1 MEKTKAKR
9 IKDSTARL
17 LNSEQIAR
25 RKASLLGEIYL
36 RSLKDIR
43 RDLDAF
49 YKRYSDETG
58 LSPSEIARTLG
69 GVDLQTHINKIQSLM
84 SKIGIL
90 EDVYSENLYA
100 QITRLEALQEEVYW
114 RIRSD
119 VNNEL
124 KVHDSTYA
132 EIAKKNYLANASGV
146 GLVGINKRALNVIVN
161 DRWLGQNFSERC
173 VLNNERVARQF
184 SYLIGQQVVMGTS
197 LSKLSR
203 MLSERNDIRLA
214 EAQRLVRTEANNV
227 HNQSDLQFYKDSGY
241 IKYEFVATL
250 DMHTS
255 DICKKLDGQVF
266 NTDEAVVGQN
276 FPPMHPNC
284 RSTTIAVVEDDV
296 EAEKQIAGIPR
307 QLRTDELLEQGGAD
321 AELPAVTSVD
331 ELIQR
336 WGLPTRFKDNLD
348 TIRSDK
354 GNYTVK
360 IKQGADKSLN
370 AESEWIMAA
379 YGELEPEKQAY
390 AHKRV
395 KKIIDVIEPSQR
407 NQIEMVFKYMGPPKV
422 K

>member
-1 MEKTKAKR
+1 
-9 IKDSTARL
+9 
-17 LNSEQIAR
+17 
-25 RKASLLGEIYL
+25 
-36 RSLKDIR
+36 
-43 RDLDAF
+43 
-49 YKRYSDETG
+49 
-58 LSPSEIARTLG
+58 
-69 GVDLQTHINKIQSLM
+69 
-84 SKIGIL
+84 
-90 EDVYSENLYA
+90 
-100 QITRLEALQEEVYW
+100 
-114 RIRSD
+114 
-119 VNNEL
+119 
-124 KVHDSTYA
+124 
-132 EIAKKNYLANASGV
+132 
-146 GLVGINKRALNVIVN
+146 
-161 DRWLGQNFSERC
+161 
-173 VLNNERVARQF
+173 
-184 SYLIGQQVVMGTS
+184 
-197 LSKLSR
+197 

-241 IKYEFVATL
+241 AKYEFVATL